1 MPKTRYSLRDSQP
14 RSSLRHKPYLF
25 NKQDHLQ
32 LFGEEYSKDRLDK
45 QYGSDLSAVQNLDN
59 LGSSARTPFK
69 PVMSWSRADKYVYMR
84 PGAVR
89 IPVTEALQLYGPSY
103 YLADKDQ
110 RAMRNK
116 HGFYRR
122 IYTRFTGQGTY
133 RRRRIRK
140 LRSGRLRRRP
150 KRRRPY
156 NMGGGG
162 LYTGRGGFFGNLW
175 KNTLGKKSF
184 RTGLLD
190 AAAAAGSAVKPQFAS
205 QIGMARDLARATGI
219 GSYGVGGKEKA
230 NVLINN
236 GASRAPGVPTFT
248 QESDTGSVTVSYRMF
263 VKDIF
268 APGTSG
274 VSGSAKGFSVE
285 ALDLNPGLEATF
297 PWLSQ
302 VAANYE
308 QYCMHQLIFTFVSSV
323 SSFETDTGV
332 TGDILMLHQAN
343 EEDRVPQEAWMMKN
357 THGVVSG
364 QVIDNLLCGVECDPA
379 KTAGDDIKFV
389 RYEGIDETKDK
400 SKYDKGR
407 LVLATANCPDQ
418 LAGNKIGELW
428 CSYTVTL
435 SIPKVVT
442 ATAAAVRQDVFV
454 HKDDINT
461 RPLCALDETTVDCHL
476 WGTDESL
483 VYKHVANSIGVK
495 VARETSLAST
505 TYPWSS
511 GQVSGS
517 YMLCSDAA
525 SPGDQKHAV
534 TSITFPAGTSGD
546 FEIDVNIM
554 TSHSISEPQSNT
566 FPIGKAIWGAK
577 GQVGAI
583 DDIPT
588 GFLEDNT
595 VFSAGNSA
603 IDHGAMSAMSSSFYR
618 KRVTSGGVTTYYLG
632 LKFKLHCRVKSN
644 AGGEDNIVYLVTQ
657 IRRHADDDTPA
668 SIKIHQAC
676 IRVSEYNALDDG
688 SMEKSFVNDNG
699 LKLDVKSSKSPSA
712 PF

>member
-1 MPKTRYSLRDSQP
+1 M
-14 RSSLRHKPYLF
+14 
-25 NKQDHLQ
+25 
-32 LFGEEYSKDRLDK
+32 FGEKYSKDRLFK
-45 QYGSDLSAVQNLDN
+45 EFGSDLSAAEDLSN
-59 LGSSARTPFK
+59 LGTSSRTPFK
-69 PVMSWSRADKYVYMR
+69 PLMSWARADKYIYMR

-89 IPVTEALQLYGPSY
+89 MPINEALTLYGPSY
-103 YLADKDQ
+103 YLADPDQ

-116 HGFYRR
+116 HGFYKR
-122 IYTRFTGQGTY
+122 IYTRFTGQGAY
-133 RRRRIRK
+133 SRRRIRK
-140 LRSGRLRRRP
+140 LRSGRMRRRP
-150 KRRRPY
+150 RKRRLY
-156 NMGGGG
+156 NASGRG
-162 LYTGRGGFFGNLW
+162 LYTGQGGFFGNLW

-190 AAAAAGSAVKPQFAS
+190 AAAAAGSAIKPQFAS

-219 GSYGVGGKEKA
+219 GAYGVGGKEKA
-230 NVLINN
+230 NVLINS
-236 GASRAPGVPTFT
+236 GASRAPGVPAFT
-248 QESDTGSVTVSYRMF
+248 QESDTGAVTVSYRMF

-274 VSGSAKGFSVE
+274 VSGSAKGFSVQS
-285 ALDLNPGLEATF
+285 LDLNPGLESSF

-364 QVIDNLLCGVECDPA
+364 QVIDNLLCGIECDPA
-379 KTAGDDIKFV
+379 KTAGDDIKYV

-407 LVLATANCPDQ
+407 LVIATANCPDQ

-454 HKDDINT
+454 HKDDASTI
-461 RPLCALDETTVDCHL
+461 PIIAEDDSTTDCNI
-476 WGTDESL
+476 WGSDKSL
-483 VYKHVANSIGVK
+483 VYSHVANSIGVK
-495 VARETSLAST
+495 VQRMPSLAST
-505 TYPWSS
+505 VYPWSS
-511 GQVSGS
+511 GQVSGA
-517 YMLCSDAA
+517 YFLCKNAYS
-525 SPGDQKHAV
+525 GGTTKHGV
-534 TSITFPAGTSGD
+534 MSITFPAGTSGD
-546 FEIDVNIM
+546 FEIDLNLM
-554 TSHSISEPQSNT
+554 TAHSMSQPLANAL
-566 FPIGKAIWGAK
+566 PLRKVMWGAK

-583 DDIPT
+583 SDIPT

-595 VFSAGNSA
+595 TVSTGATA
-603 IDHGAMSAMSSSFYR
+603 IDHGAMVPMTSSFYR
-618 KRVTSGGVTTYYLG
+618 RRVSSGTTTYYLG
-632 LKFKLHCRVKSN
+632 VQVKLHCRVKSN
-644 AGGEDNIVYLVTQ
+644 AGGEDNILYLVLQ
-657 IRRHADDDTPA
+657 LARHQDDDIPE
-668 SIKIHQAC
+668 SIKLHQAC
-676 IRVSEYNALDDG
+676 LRVTEYNALDDG
-688 SMEKSFVNDNG
+688 SMEKSFSNENG
-699 LKLDVKSSKSPSA
+699 LKLDVKTSSSPDA

>member
-1 MPKTRYSLRDSQP
+1 MAKRNLPFVGAAQYGTKRRNESTRELIPYVNPIDTDSDDEAFPVPSTQEAADDL
-14 RSSLRHKPYLF
+14 SSL
-25 NKQDHLQ
+25 NK
-32 LFGEEYSKDRLDK
+32 
-45 QYGSDLSAVQNLDN
+45 
-59 LGSSARTPFK
+59 
-69 PVMSWSRADKYVYMR
+69 MSGWTRADKYVYMR
-84 PGAVR
+84 PSTVR
-89 IPVTEALQLYGPSY
+89 MPIKEAMKLYGPSY
-103 YLADKDQ
+103 YLASDPQKE
-110 RAMRNK
+110 MRRQ
-116 HGFYRR
+116 HGFFRNLYS
-122 IYTRFTGQGTY
+122 TFTGQGAYRRRSY
-133 RRRRIRK
+133 RRRRIRR
-140 LRSGRLRRRP
+140 LRSGRMRRRP
-150 KRRRPY
+150 RRTRRY
-156 NMGGGG
+156 SGGG
-162 LYTGRGGFFGNLW
+162 LYTGKGGFFGDLW

-190 AAAAAGSAVKPQFAS
+190 AAAAAGSAIKPQFAS

-219 GSYGVGGKEKA
+219 GAYGVGGKEKA

-236 GASRAPGVPTFT
+236 GAARAPGVPAFT
-248 QESDTGSVTVSYRMF
+248 QESDTGAVTVSYRMF

-274 VSGSAKGFSVE
+274 VSGSAKGFSVQS
-285 ALDLNPGLEATF
+285 LDLNPGLEASF

-379 KTAGDDIKFV
+379 KTAGDDIKYV

-407 LVLATANCPDQ
+407 LVIATANCPDQ

-454 HKDDINT
+454 HKDDASTIPILAADDTSTDANI
-461 RPLCALDETTVDCHL
+461 
-476 WGTDESL
+476 WGTDKSL
-483 VYKHVANSIGVK
+483 VYSHVANSIGVK
-495 VARETSLAST
+495 VERMPSLAYNV
-505 TYPWSS
+505 YPWSS
-511 GQVSGS
+511 GQVDGAYFLCKNAYSGGTS
-517 YMLCSDAA
+517 
-525 SPGDQKHAV
+525 KHGIL
-534 TSITFPAGTSGD
+534 SITFPAGTSGD
-546 FEIDVNIM
+546 FEIEYNVL
-554 TSHSISEPQSNT
+554 TAHSMSELLPSNL
-566 FPIGKAIWGAK
+566 PLRKAMWGAH

-583 DDIPT
+583 SDIPT

-595 VFSAGNSA
+595 TISIGSTA
-603 IDHGAMSAMSSSFYR
+603 IDHGAMAPMTSSFYR
-618 KRVTSGGVTTYYLG
+618 RRVSDGGVTTYYLG
-632 LKFKLHCRVKSN
+632 LQFKLHCRVKSN
-644 AGGEDNIVYLVTQ
+644 AGGEDNVVYLLTQ
-657 IRRHADDDTPA
+657 LCRHADDDIPA
-668 SIKIHQAC
+668 SIKLHQAC
-676 IRVSEYNALDDG
+676 VRVTEYNALDDG
-688 SMEKSFVNDNG
+688 SMEKSFSNENG
-699 LKLDVKSSKSPSA
+699 LKLDVKSSSSPDA